1 MKKYCFVF
9 AIIITLII
17 ITFSFSENIWKGEIN
32 IIDRITTIINPDKP
46 INLIPTVKLQ
56 KVWEVGGEDPG
67 FIFNNISTID
77 IDENGRVYVV
87 DIMESDVKV
96 FSSSGEYLFPV
107 GNKGQGPGEFENPRN
122 LSILPNQQIVVIDKN
137 YLNRFNIFNH
147 DGEFIN
153 SFYLTL
159 GESKNKNIS
168 LKERLLSKER
178 IAFSKHFF
186 NNQLIL
192 FSESVEKMKYNVH
205 SIWIYDI
212 NDKKG
217 RKITSRKKIERRKT
231 EDRELDDR
239 MSLNM
244 QWCFDKNKNIY
255 LIDDIYDYK
264 ITVYDT
270 TGKIIRII
278 SREFKLPLKTDS
290 EYKKDLKESE
300 EYVKWYSN
308 LAGKK
313 FTWKASKEKSIIFNL
328 YIITR
333 SMFCDDQNRL
343 WILTNEPSIPKE
355 NNGIFSWIIKKKSG
369 ESIEKST
376 KFAFDVFTPDGRF
389 LMKIPFDAEQPRCF
403 VYKNGFL
410 YFAALKEDGFPWL
423 FKYEIVEKTESEK
436 RK

>member
-1 MKKYCFVF
+1 MKKYSFIF
-9 AIIITLII
+9 ATIITLII
-17 ITFSFSENIWKGEIN
+17 ITYSFSENIWNGKIKT
-32 IIDRITTIINPDKP
+32 IDGITTIINPDKP

-56 KVWEVGGEDPG
+56 KIWEVGGEDPG

-87 DIMESDVKV
+87 DKLESDVKV
-96 FSSSGEYLFPV
+96 FSSSGEYLFPI
-107 GNKGQGPGEFENPRN
+107 GNKGQGPGEFQNPRN
-122 LSILPNQQIVVIDKN
+122 LLLLQNQQIAVIDKN

-168 LKERLLSKER
+168 EREKLLSKEK
-178 IAFSKHFF
+178 ITFSKHFC
-186 NNQLIL
+186 NNQLML

-217 RKITSRKKIERRKT
+217 KKIAFRKKIEGRKT
-231 EDRELDDR
+231 QERVLYDR

-244 QWCFDKNKNIY
+244 QWCFDKDKNIY

-300 EYVKWYSN
+300 EYVNWYSN

-333 SMFCDDQNRL
+333 SMFCDAQNRL

-355 NNGIFSWIIKKKSG
+355 NTGIFSWISKKKSS

-376 KFAFDVFTPDGRF
+376 RFTFDVFTPNGKF

-403 VYKNGFL
+403 VYKNGFI

-423 FKYEIVEKTESEK
+423 FKNEIVENTKPEK

>member
-1 MKKYCFVF
+1 MKKYSFIF
-9 AIIITLII
+9 ATIIILII
-17 ITFSFSENIWKGEIN
+17 ITYSFSENIWNGKIKAIN
-32 IIDRITTIINPDKP
+32 GITTIINPVKP
-46 INLIPTVKLQ
+46 INLIPTVKLK

-67 FIFNNISTID
+67 FILNHISTID
-77 IDENGRVYVV
+77 IAENGRVYVV
-87 DIMESDVKV
+87 DKLESDVKV
-96 FSSSGEYLFPV
+96 FSSSGEFLFPI
-107 GNKGQGPGEFENPRN
+107 GDKGQGPGEFENPRN
-122 LSILPNQQIVVIDKN
+122 LSILPNQQIVVVDKN
-137 YLNRFNIFNH
+137 YLNLIILFTH
-147 DGEFIN
+147 EGEFIN

-159 GESKNKNIS
+159 CESKNKNIS
-168 LKERLLSKER
+168 QREKLLSKER
-178 IAFSKHFF
+178 ITFCKHFF
-186 NNQLIL
+186 NNQLVL
-192 FSESVEKMKYNVH
+192 FSESVEKMKFNVH

-212 NDKKG
+212 NKKKG

-231 EDRELDDR
+231 QERELDDR

-264 ITVYDT
+264 IIVYDT

-278 SREFKLPLKTDS
+278 TREFKLPLKTDS
-290 EYKKDLKESE
+290 EYKKDLNKSE
-300 EYVKWYSN
+300 EYIKWYNN

-313 FTWKASKEKSIIFNL
+313 FIWKASKEKSIIFNL

-355 NNGIFSWIIKKKSG
+355 NNGIFSWINKNKSG

-376 KFAFDVFTPDGRF
+376 RFTFDVFAPGGKF

-403 VYKNGFL
+403 VHKNGFI

-423 FKYEIVEKTESEK
+423 FKYEIVENTKSEK